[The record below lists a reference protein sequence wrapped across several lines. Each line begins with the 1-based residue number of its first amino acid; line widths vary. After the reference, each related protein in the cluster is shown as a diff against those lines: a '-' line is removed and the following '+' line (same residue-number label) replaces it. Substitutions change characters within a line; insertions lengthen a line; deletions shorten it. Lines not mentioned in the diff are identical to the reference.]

1 MNHTHFIL
9 LDDGTLQSYNIGDY
23 RTRLAKTIANGRA
36 KQNLPIPIVSVL
48 FEGGEDSIRSIYN
61 DLRRNIP
68 IIIINNTG
76 RIADYLVQWLLRT
89 QEMDLDINWTTPVNI
104 NEENDTRIILSE
116 TFKGKESISLHS
128 ANLQPMESDDSNR
141 LNRNLLRMKFDKYFN
156 SMYDELIQTI
166 NGIDR
171 DHSTKIIKSDKLKK
185 VSHEIILM
193 VLYCLQPMVRSK
205 ISVFNFN
212 KDEKLSEIILRSI
225 CKSVESKMK
234 SKKINSN
241 RHDGFVSNFDYLLE
255 LALDWDCINT
265 AKEWIVQDSLDNIYD
280 RKSIFCRALTK
291 QRHKFVHYFI
301 QLGLEI
307 DEIFFHPKLNPFAP
321 RNNNK
326 ENKRYSE
333 FLKILYTEEAIN
345 RDDWLLR
352 DVVKTTNDQHR
363 KVIRSTDDLNRL
375 FRVLVGG
382 YMKPLY
388 YDSQIEEQEDRM
400 GVKHFTS
407 IIFPIEDI
415 EQGQLIASDTV
426 YKQLAKDYII
436 RDLFLWSIV
445 MNYMDLAKVF
455 LAHMKDRICSTLI
468 ATEILSHLREHSS
481 DAVHGDKKTNL
492 THWINYFEQYAINC
506 IDLCFK
512 NDPNMARILAIQ
524 RVEMFGDVCDDANS
538 KRFASHPC
546 CRQAENSI
554 WYDKLHSDQFHLRYY
569 IGQLIGLWT
578 LGLLAPFTTRFRTVD
593 QKPLPTEPILQPYGI
608 NYCDPYAINHFNG
621 FIKKKLYKIWQF
633 HQSLHIKFTY
643 HQIQYVTFLFLFSYV
658 LLFQFDPIKADRP
671 SIDAVEILVIVIV
684 SCMFIEELRIF
695 FNQDSLSFLG
705 KCHNYFRYFFKQLCI
720 ISFVLFY
727 IGLILRCQAVGY
739 SATFEAAR
747 IIMGYDLWLWWM
759 GSLSFIIV
767 NPFLGPHL
775 VSIGKMLKNLSFFAI
790 LIAIVMTAYGVA
802 SRSMAFYG
810 AFEFNCRNVL
820 RYVLYPVYYLL
831 YTNLSGELNGLDE
844 SKHDSSSV
852 ATHILLAFHMLL
864 INILLVNLLI
874 AMFNF
879 QDVQSVQSDIW
890 NYQQY
895 TVVREY
901 YDRPPLFIPFSTIFD
916 IIALM
921 KIFYQWYLRV
931 RYNYANP
938 SERVFKVIA
947 VQPELELA
955 WQEFE
960 SASTYAYAQREAL
973 TKIKRIIME
982 NEISLQESST
992 SGIRSIENV
1001 ELSSSSITKKE
1012 KDAIIQLRNE
1022 FKAAIK
1028 DLRNDIR
1035 LITKQ
1040 K

>member
-1 MNHTHFIL
+1 
-9 LDDGTLQSYNIGDY
+9 
-23 RTRLAKTIANGRA
+23 
-36 KQNLPIPIVSVL
+36 
-48 FEGGEDSIRSIYN
+48 
-61 DLRRNIP
+61 
-68 IIIINNTG
+68 
-76 RIADYLVQWLLRT
+76 
-89 QEMDLDINWTTPVNI
+89 
-104 NEENDTRIILSE
+104 
-116 TFKGKESISLHS
+116 
-128 ANLQPMESDDSNR
+128 
-141 LNRNLLRMKFDKYFN
+141 
-156 SMYDELIQTI
+156 MYDELIQAI
-166 NGIDR
+166 NGIDS
-171 DHSTKIIKSDKLKK
+171 DHATKIVKSDNLKT
-185 VSHEIILM
+185 VSDEIILM
-193 VLYCLQPMVRSK
+193 VLYCLQPTVRSK
-205 ISVFNFN
+205 ISIFNFT

-225 CKSVESKMK
+225 CKFTVFFSSPAVENKIQP
-234 SKKINSN
+234 KKLNSN
-241 RHDGFVSNFDYLLE
+241 KRDDMVSKFDYLLE

-265 AKEWIVQDSLDNIYD
+265 AKEWIVQDSLDNIYN
-280 RKSIFCRALTK
+280 RESIFCRALTK

-307 DEIFFHPKLNPFAP
+307 DEIFFHPKLNPFAA
-321 RNNNK
+321 RNMNK
-326 ENKRYSE
+326 ENKRYSK

-363 KVIRSTDDLNRL
+363 KVICSTDDLNRL

-388 YDSQIEEQEDRM
+388 YDSQIEEQENRM
-400 GVKHFTS
+400 RVKHFTN
-407 IIFPIEDI
+407 IIFPMEDI

-455 LAHMKDRICSTLI
+455 LAHMKDRICGALI
-468 ATEILSHLREHSS
+468 ATEILSHLRDHSS

-492 THWINYFEQYAINC
+492 TYWINYFEQYAINC
-506 IDLCFK
+506 MDLCFK

-524 RVEMFGDVCDDANS
+524 RVEMFGDVTCLQVCDDANS

-578 LGLLAPFTTRFRTVD
+578 LGLLAPFTVRFQTVD
-593 QKPLPTEPILQPYGI
+593 QNPLPTEPI
-608 NYCDPYAINHFNG
+608 
-621 FIKKKLYKIWQF
+621 
-633 HQSLHIKFTY
+633 
-643 HQIQYVTFLFLFSYV
+643 
-658 LLFQFDPIKADRP
+658 
-671 SIDAVEILVIVIV
+671 
-684 SCMFIEELRIF
+684 
-695 FNQDSLSFLG
+695 
-705 KCHNYFRYFFKQLCI
+705 
-720 ISFVLFY
+720 
-727 IGLILRCQAVGY
+727 
-739 SATFEAAR
+739 

-775 VSIGKMLKNLSFFAI
+775 VSIGKMLKNLAFFAI

-810 AFEFNCRNVL
+810 AFEFSIRNVL

-831 YTNLSGELNGLDE
+831 YTNVSGELNGLDE
-844 SKHDSSSV
+844 SKHDSPSI

-874 AMFNF
+874 AMFNKSF
-879 QDVQSVQSDIW
+879 QDVQSIQSDIW

-895 TVVREY
+895 MVVREY

-916 IIALM
+916 IITLM
-921 KIFYQWYLRV
+921 KTFYQWYLRV

-960 SASTYAYAQREAL
+960 SASTYAYAQHEAL
-973 TKIKRIIME
+973 AKIKRITIE
-982 NEISLQESST
+982 NATCSQESNT
-992 SGIRSIENV
+992 SGIRSMDDV
-1001 ELSSSSITKKE
+1001 ESFDRNITKKE
-1012 KDAIIQLRNE
+1012 TDAIIQLRNE

>member
-1 MNHTHFIL
+1 
-9 LDDGTLQSYNIGDY
+9 
-23 RTRLAKTIANGRA
+23 
-36 KQNLPIPIVSVL
+36 
-48 FEGGEDSIRSIYN
+48 
-61 DLRRNIP
+61 
-68 IIIINNTG
+68 
-76 RIADYLVQWLLRT
+76 
-89 QEMDLDINWTTPVNI
+89 
-104 NEENDTRIILSE
+104 
-116 TFKGKESISLHS
+116 
-128 ANLQPMESDDSNR
+128 
-141 LNRNLLRMKFDKYFN
+141 
-156 SMYDELIQTI
+156 MYDELIQAI
-166 NGIDR
+166 NGIDS
-171 DHSTKIIKSDKLKK
+171 DHATKIVKSDNLKK
-185 VSHEIILM
+185 VSDEIILM
-193 VLYCLQPMVRSK
+193 VLYCLQPTVRSK
-205 ISVFNFN
+205 ISIFNFT

-225 CKSVESKMK
+225 CKFTVFFSSPAVENKIQP
-234 SKKINSN
+234 KKLNSN
-241 RHDGFVSNFDYLLE
+241 KRDDMVSKFDYLLE

-265 AKEWIVQDSLDNIYD
+265 AKEWIVQDSLDNIYN
-280 RKSIFCRALTK
+280 RESIFCRALTK

-307 DEIFFHPKLNPFAP
+307 DEIFFHPKLNPFAA
-321 RNNNK
+321 RNMNK
-326 ENKRYSE
+326 ENKRYSK

-363 KVIRSTDDLNRL
+363 KVICSTDDLNRL

-388 YDSQIEEQEDRM
+388 YDSQIEEQENRM
-400 GVKHFTS
+400 RVKHFTN
-407 IIFPIEDI
+407 IIFPMEDI

-455 LAHMKDRICSTLI
+455 LAHMKDRICGALI
-468 ATEILSHLREHSS
+468 ATEILSHLRDHSS

-492 THWINYFEQYAINC
+492 TYWINYFEQYAINC
-506 IDLCFK
+506 MDLCFK

-524 RVEMFGDVCDDANS
+524 RVEMFGDVTCLQVCDDANS

-578 LGLLAPFTTRFRTVD
+578 LGLLAPFTVRFQTVD
-593 QKPLPTEPILQPYGI
+593 QNPLPTEPI
-608 NYCDPYAINHFNG
+608 
-621 FIKKKLYKIWQF
+621 
-633 HQSLHIKFTY
+633 
-643 HQIQYVTFLFLFSYV
+643 
-658 LLFQFDPIKADRP
+658 
-671 SIDAVEILVIVIV
+671 
-684 SCMFIEELRIF
+684 
-695 FNQDSLSFLG
+695 
-705 KCHNYFRYFFKQLCI
+705 
-720 ISFVLFY
+720 
-727 IGLILRCQAVGY
+727 
-739 SATFEAAR
+739 

-775 VSIGKMLKNLSFFAI
+775 VSIGKMLKNLAFFAI

-810 AFEFNCRNVL
+810 AFEFSIRNVL

-831 YTNLSGELNGLDE
+831 YTNVSGELNGLDE
-844 SKHDSSSV
+844 SKHDSPSI

-874 AMFNF
+874 AMFNKSF
-879 QDVQSVQSDIW
+879 QDVQSIQSDIW

-895 TVVREY
+895 MVVREY
-901 YDRPPLFIPFSTIFD
+901 YDRAPLFIPFSTIFD
-916 IIALM
+916 IITLM
-921 KIFYQWYLRV
+921 KTFYQWYLRV

-960 SASTYAYAQREAL
+960 SASTYAYAQHEAL
-973 TKIKRIIME
+973 AKIKRITIE
-982 NEISLQESST
+982 NATCSQESNT
-992 SGIRSIENV
+992 SGIRSMDDV
-1001 ELSSSSITKKE
+1001 ESFDRNITKKE
-1012 KDAIIQLRNE
+1012 TDAIIQLRNE